1 MQIYCTRPSCPKPA
15 NSFGDLDDT
24 SILKTV
30 SQKYCISCGMPLIL
44 DGRYLPLQLLRR
56 GGFGAAFLACDRRTP
71 TFRRCVVKQFQPH
84 PSLSAEQ
91 LDTATRLFH
100 REAEVLED
108 LGNHPKIPQ
117 FFAFLEFT
125 APPWNAPL
133 PQKFFYL
140 VQEYIDGR
148 NLQQEV
154 EEKGPLSE
162 AETVKVLKEV
172 LEILEF
178 VHNRGSI
185 HRDIKPS
192 NIMRDRD
199 GSLYLIDFGAVKQ
212 VTITGSGNPSAS
224 TVQPFQSLT
233 GIFTPE
239 YAPPEQRQCRAVFP
253 SSDLYALAVTC
264 VHLLTGKP
272 PQYLFDTYANRW
284 NWRSEAQVN
293 DRLAN
298 ILDRMLLENPHE
310 RFISAREVLET
321 LAASSL
327 ASLPPQPNS
336 FGQQTATKLPL
347 PRKKILAGIV
357 GAGVLAL
364 GILGTVV
371 GLRSCQTGVD
381 PIADRVSV
389 GDRVLIENENPNQT
403 EEFTNLKAAGIQS
416 FKQGNFPEAVKQFEL
431 ALQKNPNAPETR
443 IYLNNAKIGNDKA
456 YVIAATV
463 PITPDSN
470 YRALEMLRGFAQA
483 QTEVNDG
490 GGINNLKLKL
500 EIIDDDDDPKTA
512 ERIANQLVKRS
523 EILAV
528 IGHNSSPVSMAA
540 AKIYNAEKMVFIT
553 PISIT
558 NQLTAAD
565 RPYIF
570 RTNIKGELAAQQL
583 ASYMLNNFQ
592 RKKAA
597 IFFVRGIP
605 YSEDLRA
612 QFANKLASQGGE
624 VVDSIDLSSTNFSP
638 DRSLQTVS
646 DKGAEVV
653 VLFPTYKYRG
663 QAWNVLQV
671 KQDKYPQLNALGDIA
686 TLYSFDTLQNA
697 RSAAVGM
704 VLVVSWH
711 IADPV
716 SASNFS
722 IDSKNLWGA
731 PVNWATATSYNGM
744 QALTDAI
751 KRDSNPTRESVKD
764 ALIAGSFNG
773 TSGNFQFF
781 NGESTEKSTLV
792 QVCKTPPDYPFSSN
806 TGYDFVPVGSIGAP
820 ANCLGFQQPIRQ

>member
-1 MQIYCTRPSCPKPA
+1 
-15 NSFGDLDDT
+15 
-24 SILKTV
+24 
-30 SQKYCISCGMPLIL
+30 MPLIL

-84 PSLSAEQ
+84 PNLSADQ
-91 LDTATRLFH
+91 LETATRLFH

-117 FFAFLEFT
+117 FFAFLEFM
-125 APPWNAPL
+125 APAWNTNPS
-133 PQKFFYL
+133 QKFFYL

-154 EEKGPLSE
+154 EEKGLLSE
-162 AETVKVLKEV
+162 AEAIEVLLEVLK
-172 LEILEF
+172 ILEF

-212 VTITGSGNPSAS
+212 VIITGAGNVNFN

-264 VHLLTGKP
+264 IHLLTGKS
-272 PQYLFDTYANRW
+272 PQYLFDAYTSRW
-284 NWRSEAQVN
+284 NWRSEIQVS
-293 DRLAN
+293 DRLAH

-310 RFISAREVLET
+310 RFLSAREAIEAL
-321 LAASSL
+321 SSPSLLPQPQPLGGHQSLTKRPL
-327 ASLPPQPNS
+327 ASKQVLVGIAS
-336 FGQQTATKLPL
+336 
-347 PRKKILAGIV
+347 AG
-357 GAGVLAL
+357 ALAL
-364 GILGTVV
+364 GVFGTVV
-371 GLRSCQTGVD
+371 GLRSCQSA
-381 PIADRVSV
+381 PSILQNRLSF
-389 GDRVLIENENPNQT
+389 GDRVLLDNENPNET
-403 EEFTNLKAAGIQS
+403 EEFRAFKAAGTQAFAKRDYS
-416 FKQGNFPEAVKQFEL
+416 EAVKQFEQ
-431 ALQKNPNAPETR
+431 ALKLNPNAPETR

-456 YVIAATV
+456 YVIAAPV
-463 PITPDSN
+463 PITEESN
-470 YRALEMLRGFAQA
+470 YRALEILRGLGQA
-483 QTEVNDG
+483 QKEINDG
-490 GGINNLKLKL
+490 GGINNTKIKL
-500 EIIDDDDDPKTA
+500 EIIDDDDKPEIA
-512 ERIANQLVKRS
+512 EKIAQEIVKRA
-523 EILAV
+523 EVLAV
-528 IGHNSSPVSMAA
+528 IGHNSSPVSIAA

-558 NQLTAAD
+558 NQLTGND
-565 RPYIF
+565 KPYIF
-570 RTNIKGELAAQQL
+570 RTNIKSDLAAQQL
-583 ASYMLNNFQ
+583 ANYMLDNFQ
-592 RKKAA
+592 KKKAA
-597 IFFVRGIP
+597 IFFVKGIA

-624 VVDSIDLSSTNFSP
+624 VVDAIDLSVTNFSP
-638 DRSLQTVS
+638 DRSLQAAI

-653 VLFPTYKYRG
+653 ALFPTYRYRDR
-663 QAWNVLQV
+663 AWNVLQV
-671 KQDKYPQLNALGDIA
+671 KQDKYPQLQALGDIA

-722 IDSKNLWGA
+722 IDSQKLWGA

-744 QALTDAI
+744 QALIEAL
-751 KRDSNPTRESVKD
+751 KRDSNPTRESVKIG
-764 ALIAGSFNG
+764 LTEGTFNS
-773 TSGNFQFF
+773 TSGSFQFF
-781 NGESTEKSTLV
+781 NGEPPEKSTLV
-792 QVCKTPPDYPFSSN
+792 QVCKTPPNYTFSSG
-806 TGYDFVPVGSIGAP
+806 TGYDFLSVQSTGADFNCSGSESLVRP
-820 ANCLGFQQPIRQ
+820 